1 MSTLVSDEM
10 SAHNPRERRLFRDLQ
25 EKNVLT
31 RQVQRL
37 TSSMR
42 RLQARTAKRRSNRWR
57 AQYTNSIRRA
67 ATTVEELEQQVLSRA
82 QELRLRVQEELEVSV
97 EEVQAFEEQHKKEV
111 MELKGAHQALRTAEQ
126 ALSGAGPASEA
137 KDKADRLAE
146 LRHKHRRAER
156 QARKEA
162 KDVEAVEQELA
173 SEARDRE
180 ILTVELHK
188 LLEEIELLRPE
199 VAESNT

>member
-1 MSTLVSDEM
+1 M
-10 SAHNPRERRLFRDLQ
+10 
-25 EKNVLT
+25 LT

-37 TSSMR
+37 ASSMR
-42 RLQARTAKRRSNRWR
+42 RLQTRAAKRRSHRWR
-57 AQYTNSIRRA
+57 ARYTKSIRRA
-67 ATTVEELEQQVLSRA
+67 AAKVEELEQQVLSRA
-82 QELRLRVQEELEVSV
+82 QELRLRVQEELEISV
-97 EEVQAFEEQHKKEV
+97 EEVQAFEEQHRKEV

-126 ALSGAGPASEA
+126 ALSGAELASEA

-162 KDVEAVEQELA
+162 KDVEVVEQELA

-180 ILTVELHK
+180 ILTV
-188 LLEEIELLRPE
+188 RTPQ
-199 VAESNT
+199 ASRRDRATSSRGR

>member
-1 MSTLVSDEM
+1 M
-10 SAHNPRERRLFRDLQ
+10 
-25 EKNVLT
+25 K
-31 RQVQRL
+31 
-37 TSSMR
+37 
-42 RLQARTAKRRSNRWR
+42 
-57 AQYTNSIRRA
+57 
-67 ATTVEELEQQVLSRA
+67 VEELEQQVLCRA

-97 EEVQAFEEQHKKEV
+97 EEVQAFEKQHKKEV
-111 MELKGAHQALRTAEQ
+111 MELKVAHQALHTAQQ
-126 ALSGAGPASEA
+126 ALSGVELASEA

-146 LRHKHRRAER
+146 LRHKHRHAER

-188 LLEEIELLRPE
+188 LLEEIELLRPD

>member
-25 EKNVLT
+25 EKSVLT

-37 TSSMR
+37 ASSMR
-42 RLQARTAKRRSNRWR
+42 RLQARAAKRRNNRWR
-57 AQYTNSIRRA
+57 AQYTKSIRRA
-67 ATTVEELEQQVLSRA
+67 VAKVEELEQQVLSRA

-111 MELKGAHQALRTAEQ
+111 MELKGARQALRTAEQ
-126 ALSGAGPASEA
+126 VLSGAELTSEA

-146 LRHKHRRAER
+146 LRYKHRRAER

-173 SEARDRE
+173 SESRDRE

-199 VAESNT
+199 VAGT